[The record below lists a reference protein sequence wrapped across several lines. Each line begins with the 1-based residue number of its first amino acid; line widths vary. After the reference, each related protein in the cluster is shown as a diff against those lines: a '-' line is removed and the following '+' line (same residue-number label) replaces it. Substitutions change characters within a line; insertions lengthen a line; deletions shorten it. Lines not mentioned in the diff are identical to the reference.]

1 LLVLVLVLSFTYPVQ
16 AQRSGQEEQA
26 PIVDARLEGY
36 EQRVTLDDG
45 GVGLV
50 WMVFILLGAI
60 CLGALFK
67 DARRTHLD

>member
-1 LLVLVLVLSFTYPVQ
+1 MLAVLAAPASVL
-16 AQRSGQEEQA
+16 AQRGGQDEQSK
-26 PIVDARLEGY
+26 IVDARLEGY
-36 EQRVTLDDG
+36 DQSVTLDEG

-50 WMVFILLGAI
+50 WMVFILLAVI